1 MTTIQTIVFAAAT
14 WAPRERPDRAV
25 MPILV
30 KVERR
35 TSALVP
41 DLCWELDRKLAW
53 CVYGETAIPIDSYP
67 LGVIT
72 SSSAQHVA
80 AAVII
85 SVDPN
90 QSQPEYEEGSTEP
103 SISEVRLILT
113 QPITTD
119 LSDMELLIARRDDLL
134 DVLGPMTGVLRGAPD
149 PVPEPH
155 VFTGRPWGKAWSKSW
170 GPNFE

>member
-14 WAPRERPDRAV
+14 WMPRERPDRAV

-41 DLCWELDRKLAW
+41 DLCWELDRKLSWA
-53 CVYGETAIPIDSYP
+53 VFGESVIPLDSYP

-72 SSSAQHVA
+72 GSSAQHVK

-90 QSQPEYEEGSTEP
+90 QSQPEYEQGSWEP
-103 SISEVRLILT
+103 SVSEVRLLVSQAT
-113 QPITTD
+113 TTD
-119 LSDMELLIARRDDLL
+119 FDDLEL
-134 DVLGPMTGVLRGAPD
+134 FISRRADLRRVLSRLEGGIGT
-149 PVPEPH
+149 
-155 VFTGRPWGKAWSKSW
+155 
-170 GPNFE
+170 

>member
-1 MTTIQTIVFAAAT
+1 MTTIQTVVFAAAT
-14 WAPRERPDRAV
+14 WAPRERPNRAV

-30 KVERR
+30 TCERR

-41 DLCWELDRKLAW
+41 DLCWELDRKLSWA
-53 CVYGETAIPIDSYP
+53 VYGKTAIPLDSYP

-72 SSSAQHVA
+72 ASSAQHVK

-90 QSQPEYEEGSTEP
+90 QAQPTYEQGSTEP
-103 SISEVRLILT
+103 SVSEVRLILT

-134 DVLGPMTGVLRGAPD
+134 DVLGPLNGTISGAS
-149 PVPEPH
+149 
-155 VFTGRPWGKAWSKSW
+155 TGREFTTEFSEE
-170 GPNFE
+170 FT